1 MATAARLNCLALFQL
16 SLTRNLIQG
25 ANLDHIKD
33 LKVSQWFFFW
43 RMLCFLARISNY
55 KKKKRLLLICF
66 KYKVEK
72 WGVWYI
78 LIYQTLTL
86 SPHHRHSVQW
96 LFMACNDCSD
106 PDQTSSSRSQARLL
120 DADNL
125 MLINKHSCST
135 VRTGVK
141 SWEAFCNDC
150 SILESI
156 SAIYNFFN
164 SVTWWLES
172 EGPPTN

>member
-33 LKVSQWFFFW
+33 LKVSQWFLKNAAFCSSGIYSW
-43 RMLCFLARISNY
+43 N
-55 KKKKRLLLICF
+55 KKRNTFI
-66 KYKVEK
+66 EK
-72 WGVWYI
+72 RGVWYI
-78 LIYQTLTL
+78 LINQTLTL

-172 EGPPTN
+172 RGSTN